1 MNRIAATIK
10 NIDTA
15 GAISLVTLAAHGQ
28 EFSCVLIETPET
40 APYLRIGHR
49 VWMIF
54 KETELSV
61 ATHWKGEI
69 SLRNRFPGNISQLEF
84 GQILTK
90 VGIDFFG
97 TPLTAIITTASARRM
112 GLTIGAEVTGMVKT
126 TELAIMAEP
135 QDFSE

>member
-10 NIDTA
+10 NIETA
-15 GAISLVTLAAHGQ
+15 GAISLVTLTAHGRD
-28 EFSCVLIETPET
+28 FSCVLIETPET
-40 APYLRIGHR
+40 APYLQNGHR

-61 ATHWKGEI
+61 ATHWQGEI
-69 SLRNRFPGNISQLEF
+69 SLRNRFPGKITQLEF

-90 VGIDFFG
+90 IGIDFFG
-97 TPLTAIITTASARRM
+97 TPLTAIITTPSARRM
-112 GLTIGAEVTGMVKT
+112 GLQIGAEVTGMVKT